1 MGKNIL
7 SLDTFK
13 NMVSTNEEFKTQIIG
28 RHDIVDFEHGIMR
41 ICSENLNKYLDEYLP
56 KFNENYE
63 LLENIGSGS
72 AGYVYKG
79 KTKNP
84 KNMQLFFYHTQ
95 LQNFHESTN

>member
-41 ICSENLNKYLDEYLP
+41 ICSENLNKYLEKYACKDLED
-56 KFNENYE
+56 
-63 LLENIGSGS
+63 LENTLYYSYG
-72 AGYVYKG
+72 VYC
-79 KTKNP
+79 TII
-84 KNMQLFFYHTQ
+84 
-95 LQNFHESTN
+95 E